1 MNVTISVNGRDL
13 QVPEAS
19 SVLDAINASGDYISQ
34 LCKDADMKQIGA
46 CRTCLVEIE
55 GANGFPASCSVPVRD
70 GMRVWTD
77 TSGSGRSPPRRAGA
91 DDGHGPRQR
100 KRCTGDHWAT

>member
-1 MNVTISVNGRDL
+1 MSVTLSVNGRDV
-13 QVPEAS
+13 QVPEAA

-55 GANGFPASCSVPVRD
+55 GSNGFPASCSVPVRD
-70 GMRVWTD
+70 GMKVWTD
-77 TSGSGRSPPRRAGA
+77 HLRG
-91 DDGHGPRQR
+91 
-100 KRCTGDHWAT
+100 